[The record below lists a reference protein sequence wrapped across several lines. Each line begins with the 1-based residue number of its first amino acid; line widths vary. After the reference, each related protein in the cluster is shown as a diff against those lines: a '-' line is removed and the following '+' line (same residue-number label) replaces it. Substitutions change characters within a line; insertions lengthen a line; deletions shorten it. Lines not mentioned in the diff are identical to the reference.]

1 MLWTIALILFELWI
15 LGFVV
20 FHVTSFLIHVL
31 LLVAIIALVYYLVA
45 GRRSRGTV

>member
-1 MLWTIALILFELWI
+1 MLWTIALILFVLWI

-20 FHVTSFLIHVL
+20 FHVTSFFIHVL
-31 LLVAIIALVYYLVA
+31 LLAAIIILVYYLVA

>member
-1 MLWTIALILFELWI
+1 MLWTIALILFVLWI

-31 LLVAIIALVYYLVA
+31 LLVAIIVLVYYLVA